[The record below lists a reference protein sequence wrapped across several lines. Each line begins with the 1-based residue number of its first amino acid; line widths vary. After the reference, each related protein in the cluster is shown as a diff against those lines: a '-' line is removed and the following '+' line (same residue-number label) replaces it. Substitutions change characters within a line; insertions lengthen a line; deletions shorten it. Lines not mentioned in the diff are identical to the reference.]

1 MRLSTRLLL
10 AMTLLVLLTA
20 GVFGSLTYPVWDAP
34 ALALGLAAILGIL
47 ILAVLLAH
55 ALTRALVQLSET
67 LAVSAHD
74 ENRPAPFPAT
84 GEVGIIARAFERM
97 RAEMHARSD
106 ALRQEIEQRRLSDT
120 VLQQYAERERSY
132 IAVVETA
139 SYPVI
144 TKTLGGIITA
154 WNPAAERLY
163 QYTAAEATGNSI
175 DMIVPADRRGEHLSI
190 VNKTLK
196 GEPIENFETVRVAK
210 DGRRIDVS
218 INVCPVKSAAG
229 VLAGVATIAR
239 DITAEKFAEEKFR
252 LAVESCPS
260 GMMMSHPTGRIVMVN
275 TEIERLFG
283 YSREELIGQT
293 VSMLMPERLRAQHA
307 QERKEFAA
315 RPETRRIGAGREL
328 LGLRKDGTEFPV
340 EVGLNPI
347 HAREGLLVLSVIVDI
362 TERKRLERL
371 KDEFVSTVSHELR
384 TPLTSISGSLS
395 LLIGNAAGALPEAA
409 RRLLAIAH
417 SNSQRLIRLIND
429 ILDIEKMKSG
439 QVVFDFK
446 RVDLR
451 SLVEQTVEAN
461 RGFADSYGVRIRFDA
476 ADGAV
481 RADPDRL
488 AQVVTNL
495 LSNAIKFSP
504 PDHEVVVAI
513 EQRDEAVRLSVRN
526 DGPGIDAEFKPH
538 VFEKFAQADATHG
551 GQKGGTGLGLNIVKQ
566 IVDRLG
572 GKVWFDDAAGGGT
585 VFHVELPCWK
595 QIAGTAIDTEA
606 PPDALRIFLCDDD
619 PDTVIALR
627 QQLRQLG
634 FATDVA
640 YTVSDALACAA
651 ANRYHAVLVDLK
663 LPDGDGLS
671 LILRLR
677 ELPPYRD
684 TPIIVLSADPE
695 RARNDDRSSSL
706 KILDWLS
713 KPVDLDRLLP
723 LLGKNGRGNERAG
736 NKGARDPQ
744 PPELS
749 ARSSG

>member
-20 GVFGSLTYPVWDAP
+20 GVFGSLTYPVLDAP

-55 ALTRALVQLSET
+55 GLTRTLVQLSET
-67 LAVSAHD
+67 LAVAAHD

-97 RAEMHARSD
+97 TGEMRTRSE
-106 ALRQEIEQRRLSDT
+106 ALLQEIEQRRLSDT
-120 VLQQYAERERSY
+120 VLKQYAERERSY

-139 SYPVI
+139 NYPVV

-252 LAVESCPS
+252 LAVESSPS

-283 YSREELIGQT
+283 YSREELIGQP
-293 VSMLMPERLRAQHA
+293 VSILMPERLRAQHA
-307 QERKEFAA
+307 QERKEFTA

-347 HAREGLLVLSVIVDI
+347 HAREGLLVLSVVVDI

-395 LLIGNAAGALPEAA
+395 LLMGNAAGALPEAA

-429 ILDIEKMKSG
+429 ILDIEKMESG
-439 QVVFDFK
+439 QVVFNFK
-446 RVDLR
+446 RVDVR
-451 SLVEQTVEAN
+451 SLVEQTIEAN
-461 RGFADSYGVRIRFDA
+461 RGFAEGYNVRIRFDP

-504 PDHEVVVAI
+504 PDHEVVVAL
-513 EQRDEAVRLSVRN
+513 ERRGEAVRLSVRN
-526 DGPGIDAEFKPH
+526 DGPGIAAEFKPH
-538 VFEKFAQADATHG
+538 VFEKFAQADATNG

-572 GKVWFDDAAGGGT
+572 GKVGFDDAAGGGT
-585 VFHVELPCWK
+585 VFHVELPGWE
-595 QIAGTAIDTEA
+595 QIAGAAIDTEA
-606 PPDALRIFLCDDD
+606 PPDALRIFLCEDD
-619 PDTVIALR
+619 PDTAFALR
-627 QQLRQLG
+627 EQLRQLG

-640 YTVSDALACAA
+640 YTVSDALVCAA

-663 LPDGDGLS
+663 LPDGDGIS

-684 TPIIVLSADPE
+684 TPIIVLAADPE
-695 RARNDDRSSSL
+695 RGRKDDRSSSL

-723 LLGKNGRGNERAG
+723 LLGKNGVATTPILARNRGA
-736 NKGARDPQ
+736 
-744 PPELS
+744 
-749 ARSSG
+749 